1 MILLKNIRLIIV
13 FVYSSICVGQV
24 NISGSVSDSLNPISS
39 ATVILKD
46 SLSKSIIA
54 YTYTD
59 DEGIYQLKTNKT
71 GRFNLVVSS
80 LGYEAKTV
88 PLVLNS
94 KQKNLKIDVVLKE
107 KPMDLDE
114 VIIQAES
121 PISISNDT
129 INFKTKYFTDSTEQ
143 TVEDLLRRIPG
154 LQIDSE
160 GTIKVGNQEIEK
172 LMVDGVSYRQ
182 GKVESTSF
190 F

>member
-1 MILLKNIRLIIV
+1 
-13 FVYSSICVGQV
+13 
-24 NISGSVSDSLNPISS
+24 
-39 ATVILKD
+39 
-46 SLSKSIIA
+46 
-54 YTYTD
+54 
-59 DEGIYQLKTNKT
+59 
-71 GRFNLVVSS
+71 
-80 LGYEAKTV
+80 
-88 PLVLNS
+88 
-94 KQKNLKIDVVLKE
+94 VVLKE